1 MGWLRFRRYNA
12 RMTVTYSSQS
22 IAVFCAHAHL
32 QARAAELAAGLNLP
46 VATETSKWDMLLV
59 FESIDTIPGYR
70 LALQQFGAD
79 APGPVDVD
87 FVGGKVG
94 HRRRTAEGRKQPL
107 ARAAGLKHG
116 AHPSML
122 DATGGLGRD
131 AFVLATLGC
140 SVLVVERSPIVAA
153 LLHNGLERAHADAAT
168 APIAERM
175 TLVNA
180 DARTYLH
187 TLSGA
192 HQPDVIYL
200 DPMYPQ
206 RDKSA
211 LVKKE
216 MRVLRALL
224 GDDQDAAELLATA
237 CRYAQHRVVVKRP
250 GRAPCLGGIKPS
262 MSIENENTRFDVY
275 LTKAA
280 CASAALDP

>member
-1 MGWLRFRRYNA
+1 MP
-12 RMTVTYSSQS
+12 RMTVTYSSQN
-22 IAVFCAHAHL
+22 IAVFCAHADW

-46 VATETSKWDMLLV
+46 VTTDTSKWDMLLV
-59 FESIDTIPGYR
+59 FEPIDTPPGYR

-116 AHPSML
+116 AHPSVL

-140 SVLVVERSPIVAA
+140 GVQVLERSPIVAA
-153 LLHNGLERAHADAAT
+153 LLHNGLERARADAAT
-168 APIAERM
+168 APIAARM

-180 DARTYLH
+180 DARVYLH
-187 TLSGA
+187 TLSGT
-192 HQPDVIYL
+192 HRPDVIYL
-200 DPMYPQ
+200 DPMYPP

-216 MRVLRALL
+216 MRILRALL
-224 GDDQDAAELLATA
+224 GDDQDAAELLVTA
-237 CRYAQHRVVVKRP
+237 RDYAKHRVVVKRP
-250 GRAPCLGGIKPS
+250 ARAPWLGDLQPG
-262 MSIENENTRFDVY
+262 MSIENENTRYDVY
-275 LTKAA
+275 LTKVIAA
-280 CASAALDP
+280 P